1 MAILEKLLGIIVFNW
16 SSRPGITFAEID
28 LNQIK
33 PNAKQPRQ
41 VFEEEALKELT
52 FSLKEI
58 GLLQPIVVRAT
69 GNNEYEIVAGERRFR
84 AAKLAGFTKI
94 PALIRDTQD
103 THMLRDALLE
113 NLHRAQ
119 LNPLE
124 EAAAYQQLLE
134 DFGGTQEELAAKL
147 GRSRP
152 QVTNTMRL
160 LKLPPMVQ
168 KRVAAGVLSSGHA
181 KALLGLA
188 QSADIETLASRIVAE
203 GLSVRATE
211 EIVSIGAV
219 GGPAGERSRQLATAR
234 AGGPCHRAVRLA
246 RAFPEGKRR
255 QGRGSRRELGRTRF
269 RSAHLRTGPSAGGQW
284 RAHESLG
291 FVSGARGAGKRRGA
305 SRCRRRFRWRVEVAG
320 CLAW

>member
-1 MAILEKLLGIIVFNW
+1 MLEQTNMANQKRGLGRGLGALIPTELVNNV
-16 SSRPGITFAEID
+16 STTSNSVVQPVNTNLNTVPGITFAEIE

-41 VFEEEALKELT
+41 VFEEESLNELT

-58 GLLQPIVVRAT
+58 GLLQPIVVRAVSD
-69 GNNEYEIVAGERRFR
+69 NEYEIVAGERRFR

-160 LKLPPMVQ
+160 LKLPPTVQ

-188 QSADIETLASRIVAE
+188 QSSDIEILAGRIVAE

-211 EIVSIGAV
+211 EIVSMGTV
-219 GGPAGERSRQLATAR
+219 GGSSATVARKPPALKAPGLKELSD
-234 AGGPCHRAVRLA
+234 RLGDKLDT
-246 RAFPEGKRR
+246 RVSITMGKAKGKVIIEFSTLEDLRR
-255 QGRGSRRELGRTRF
+255 IVDEI
-269 RSAHLRTGPSAGGQW
+269 
-284 RAHESLG
+284 E
-291 FVSGARGAGKRRGA
+291 KN
-305 SRCRRRFRWRVEVAG
+305 
-320 CLAW
+320 

>member
-1 MAILEKLLGIIVFNW
+1 MAAPKRGLGRGLGALIPTELVDNVATSSNSVAQTLNSNLNTVPGIVF
-16 SSRPGITFAEID
+16 SEIE
-28 LNQIK
+28 LSQIR

-41 VFEEEALKELT
+41 VFEEESLKELT

-58 GLLQPIVVRAT
+58 GLLQPIVVRT
-69 GNNEYEIVAGERRFR
+69 VGSNEYEIVAGERRFR
-84 AAKLAGFTKI
+84 AAKLAGFIKI

-103 THMLRDALLE
+103 NHMLRDALLE

-134 DFGGTQEELAAKL
+134 DFGGTQDELAAKL

-160 LKLPPMVQ
+160 LKLPPGVQ

-188 QSADIETLASRIVAE
+188 DSADIETLASRIVAE

-211 EIVSIGAV
+211 EIVSVGIIGGKSS
-219 GGPAGERSRQLATAR
+219 GGVKPPPLKAPGLKDLAD
-234 AGGPCHRAVRLA
+234 RLGDKLDT
-246 RAFPEGKRR
+246 RVSITMGKAKGKVIIEFSTLEDLRR
-255 QGRGSRRELGRTRF
+255 IVDVIE
-269 RSAHLRTGPSAGGQW
+269 
-284 RAHESLG
+284 EN
-291 FVSGARGAGKRRGA
+291 
-305 SRCRRRFRWRVEVAG
+305 
-320 CLAW
+320 

>member
-1 MAILEKLLGIIVFNW
+1 MAAPKRGLGRGLGALIPTELVNNVPT
-16 SSRPGITFAEID
+16 SSNSVAQPVNANLNTVPGITFSEID

-41 VFEEEALKELT
+41 VFEEEALTELT

-58 GLLQPIVVRAT
+58 GLLQPIVVRAVGT
-69 GNNEYEIVAGERRFR
+69 NEYEIVAGERRFR

-94 PALIRDTQD
+94 PALIRDTLD

-160 LKLPPMVQ
+160 LKLPPTVQ
-168 KRVAAGVLSSGHA
+168 KRVAAGVLSAGHA

-188 QSADIETLASRIVAE
+188 QSVDIENLASRIVAE

-211 EIVSIGAV
+211 EIVSM
-219 GGPAGERSRQLATAR
+219 
-234 AGGPCHRAVRLA
+234 
-246 RAFPEGKRR
+246 
-255 QGRGSRRELGRTRF
+255 
-269 RSAHLRTGPSAGGQW
+269 GPSGSSAAGAKKLPTLKAPGLTELAD
-284 RAHESLG
+284 RLG
-291 FVSGARGAGKRRGA
+291 DKLDTRVSITMGKAKGKVVIEFSTLEDLRRI
-305 SRCRRRFRWRVEVAG
+305 VTEIEKN
-320 CLAW
+320 

>member
-1 MAILEKLLGIIVFNW
+1 MLEQTNMANQKRGLGRGLGALIPTELVNNV
-16 SSRPGITFAEID
+16 STTSNSAVQPVNTNLNTVPGITFAEIE

-41 VFEEEALKELT
+41 VFEEESLNELT

-58 GLLQPIVVRAT
+58 GLLQPIVVRAVSE
-69 GNNEYEIVAGERRFR
+69 NEYEIVAGERRFR

-160 LKLPPMVQ
+160 LKLPPTVQ

-188 QSADIETLASRIVAE
+188 QSGDIEILAGRIVAE

-211 EIVSIGAV
+211 EIVSMGTV
-219 GGPAGERSRQLATAR
+219 GGSSGTAARKLPALKAPGLKELSD
-234 AGGPCHRAVRLA
+234 RLGDKLDT
-246 RAFPEGKRR
+246 RVSITMGKAKGKVIIEFSTLEDLRR
-255 QGRGSRRELGRTRF
+255 IVDEI
-269 RSAHLRTGPSAGGQW
+269 
-284 RAHESLG
+284 E
-291 FVSGARGAGKRRGA
+291 KN
-305 SRCRRRFRWRVEVAG
+305 
-320 CLAW
+320 

>member
-1 MAILEKLLGIIVFNW
+1 MAAPKRGLGRGLGALIPTELVNNVPT
-16 SSRPGITFAEID
+16 SSNSVAQPVNANLNTVPGITFSEID

-41 VFEEEALKELT
+41 VFEEEALTELT

-58 GLLQPIVVRAT
+58 GLLQPIVVRAV
-69 GNNEYEIVAGERRFR
+69 GINEYEIVAGERRFR

-94 PALIRDTQD
+94 PALIRDTLD

-160 LKLPPMVQ
+160 LKLPPTVQ
-168 KRVAAGVLSSGHA
+168 KRVAAGVLSAGHA
-181 KALLGLA
+181 KALLGLS
-188 QSADIETLASRIVAE
+188 QSIDIENLASRIVAE

-211 EIVSIGAV
+211 EIVSMGPTGSSAAGAKKLPTLKAP
-219 GGPAGERSRQLATAR
+219 GLTELAD
-234 AGGPCHRAVRLA
+234 RLGDKLDT
-246 RAFPEGKRR
+246 RVSITMGKAKGKVVIEFSTLEDLRR
-255 QGRGSRRELGRTRF
+255 IVTEI
-269 RSAHLRTGPSAGGQW
+269 
-284 RAHESLG
+284 E
-291 FVSGARGAGKRRGA
+291 KN
-305 SRCRRRFRWRVEVAG
+305 
-320 CLAW
+320 

>member
-1 MAILEKLLGIIVFNW
+1 MAAPKRGLGRGLGALIPTELVNNV
-16 SSRPGITFAEID
+16 STPSNSVAEPVNTNLNTVPGITFAEIE
-28 LNQIK
+28 LSQIK

-58 GLLQPIVVRAT
+58 GLLQPIVVRST

-160 LKLPPMVQ
+160 LKLPPTVQ

-219 GGPAGERSRQLATAR
+219 GGPAGT
-234 AGGPCHRAVRLA
+234 AVRKLPPLKAPGLKDLA
-246 RAFPEGKRR
+246 DRLGDKLDTRVSITMGKAKGKVVIEFSTLEDLRR
-255 QGRGSRRELGRTRF
+255 IVDEI
-269 RSAHLRTGPSAGGQW
+269 
-284 RAHESLG
+284 E
-291 FVSGARGAGKRRGA
+291 KN
-305 SRCRRRFRWRVEVAG
+305 
-320 CLAW
+320 

>member
-1 MAILEKLLGIIVFNW
+1 MLEQTNMVNQKRGLGRGLGALIPTELVNNV
-16 SSRPGITFAEID
+16 STTSNSVVQPVNTNLNTVPGITFAEIE

-41 VFEEEALKELT
+41 VFEEESLNELT

-58 GLLQPIVVRAT
+58 GLLQPIVVRAVSD
-69 GNNEYEIVAGERRFR
+69 NEYEIVAGERRFR

-160 LKLPPMVQ
+160 LKLPPTVQ

-188 QSADIETLASRIVAE
+188 QSGDIEVLASRIVAE

-219 GGPAGERSRQLATAR
+219 GGSSASTAR
-234 AGGPCHRAVRLA
+234 KLPALKAPGLKELSDRLGDKLDT
-246 RAFPEGKRR
+246 RVSISMGKAKGKVIIEFSTLEDLRR
-255 QGRGSRRELGRTRF
+255 IVDEI
-269 RSAHLRTGPSAGGQW
+269 
-284 RAHESLG
+284 E
-291 FVSGARGAGKRRGA
+291 KN
-305 SRCRRRFRWRVEVAG
+305 
-320 CLAW
+320 

>member
-1 MAILEKLLGIIVFNW
+1 MAAPKRGLGRGLGALIPTELVNNVPT
-16 SSRPGITFAEID
+16 SSNSVAQPVNANLNTVPGITFSEID

-41 VFEEEALKELT
+41 VFEEEALTELT

-58 GLLQPIVVRAT
+58 GLLQPIVVRAVGT
-69 GNNEYEIVAGERRFR
+69 NEYEIVAGERRFR

-94 PALIRDTQD
+94 PALIRDTLD

-160 LKLPPMVQ
+160 LKLPPTVQ
-168 KRVAAGVLSSGHA
+168 KRVAAGVLSAGHA
-181 KALLGLA
+181 KALLGLS
-188 QSADIETLASRIVAE
+188 QSIDIENLASRIVAE

-211 EIVSIGAV
+211 EIVSMGPTGSSAAGAKKLPTLKAP
-219 GGPAGERSRQLATAR
+219 GLTELAD
-234 AGGPCHRAVRLA
+234 RLGDKLDT
-246 RAFPEGKRR
+246 RVSITMGKAKGKVVIEFSTLEDLRR
-255 QGRGSRRELGRTRF
+255 IVTEI
-269 RSAHLRTGPSAGGQW
+269 
-284 RAHESLG
+284 E
-291 FVSGARGAGKRRGA
+291 KN
-305 SRCRRRFRWRVEVAG
+305 
-320 CLAW
+320 

>member
-1 MAILEKLLGIIVFNW
+1 MAAPKRGLGRGLGALIPTELVNNVAT
-16 SSRPGITFAEID
+16 SSNSVAQPVNANLNTVPGITFSEID

-41 VFEEEALKELT
+41 IFEEDALTELT

-58 GLLQPIVVRAT
+58 GLLQPIVVRAVGT
-69 GNNEYEIVAGERRFR
+69 NQYEIVAGERRFR

-94 PALIRDTQD
+94 PALIRDTLD

-160 LKLPPMVQ
+160 LKLPPTVQ

-188 QSADIETLASRIVAE
+188 QSVDIENLASRIVAE

-211 EIVSIGAV
+211 EIVSM
-219 GGPAGERSRQLATAR
+219 GPT
-234 AGGPCHRAVRLA
+234 
-246 RAFPEGKRR
+246 
-255 QGRGSRRELGRTRF
+255 GS
-269 RSAHLRTGPSAGGQW
+269 S
-284 RAHESLG
+284 
-291 FVSGARGAGKRRGA
+291 
-305 SRCRRRFRWRVEVAG
+305 VAG
-320 CLAW
+320 AKKLPTLKAPGLTELADRLGDKLDTRVSITMGKAKGKVVIEFSTLEDLRRIVAEIEKN

>member
-1 MAILEKLLGIIVFNW
+1 MPEQTNMANQKRGLGRGLGALIPTELVNNV
-16 SSRPGITFAEID
+16 STTSNSVVQPVNTNLNTVPGITFAEIE

-41 VFEEEALKELT
+41 VFEEESLNELT

-58 GLLQPIVVRAT
+58 GLLQPIVVRAVSD
-69 GNNEYEIVAGERRFR
+69 NEYEIVAGERRFR

-160 LKLPPMVQ
+160 LKLPPTVQ

-188 QSADIETLASRIVAE
+188 QSGDIEILAGRIVAE

-211 EIVSIGAV
+211 EIVSMGTV
-219 GGPAGERSRQLATAR
+219 GGSSGTAARKLPALKAPGLKELSD
-234 AGGPCHRAVRLA
+234 RLGDKLDT
-246 RAFPEGKRR
+246 RVSITMGKAKGKVIIEFSTLEDLRR
-255 QGRGSRRELGRTRF
+255 IVDEI
-269 RSAHLRTGPSAGGQW
+269 
-284 RAHESLG
+284 E
-291 FVSGARGAGKRRGA
+291 KN
-305 SRCRRRFRWRVEVAG
+305 
-320 CLAW
+320 

>member
-1 MAILEKLLGIIVFNW
+1 VNANLNTV
-16 SSRPGITFAEID
+16 PGITFSEID

-41 VFEEEALKELT
+41 IFEEDALTELT

-58 GLLQPIVVRAT
+58 GLLQPIVVRAVGT
-69 GNNEYEIVAGERRFR
+69 NQYEIVAGERRFR

-94 PALIRDTQD
+94 PALIRDTLD

-160 LKLPPMVQ
+160 LKLPPTVQ

-188 QSADIETLASRIVAE
+188 QSIDIENLASRIVAE

-211 EIVSIGAV
+211 EIVSMGPTGSSAAGAKKLPTLKAP
-219 GGPAGERSRQLATAR
+219 GLTELAD
-234 AGGPCHRAVRLA
+234 RLGDKLDT
-246 RAFPEGKRR
+246 RVSITMGKAKGKVVIEFSTLEDLRR
-255 QGRGSRRELGRTRF
+255 I
-269 RSAHLRTGPSAGGQW
+269 
-284 RAHESLG
+284 
-291 FVSGARGAGKRRGA
+291 
-305 SRCRRRFRWRVEVAG
+305 VAEIEKN
-320 CLAW
+320 

>member
-1 MAILEKLLGIIVFNW
+1 MAAPKRGLGRGLGALIPTELVNNVSTPSNSLAEPINANLNTV
-16 SSRPGITFAEID
+16 PGITFAEID
-28 LNQIK
+28 LSQIK

-58 GLLQPIVVRAT
+58 GLLQPIVVRAV
-69 GNNEYEIVAGERRFR
+69 GNNDYEIVAGERRFR

-160 LKLPPMVQ
+160 LKLPPTVQ

-219 GGPAGERSRQLATAR
+219 GGPAGSTVRKLAPLKAPGLKDL
-234 AGGPCHRAVRLA
+234 ADRLGDKLDT
-246 RAFPEGKRR
+246 RVSITMGKAKGKVVIEFSTLEDLRR
-255 QGRGSRRELGRTRF
+255 IVDEI
-269 RSAHLRTGPSAGGQW
+269 
-284 RAHESLG
+284 E
-291 FVSGARGAGKRRGA
+291 KN
-305 SRCRRRFRWRVEVAG
+305 
-320 CLAW
+320 

>member
-1 MAILEKLLGIIVFNW
+1 MAAPKRGLGRGLGALIPTELVNNVPT
-16 SSRPGITFAEID
+16 SSNSVAQPVNANLNTVPGITFSEID

-41 VFEEEALKELT
+41 VFEEEALTELT

-58 GLLQPIVVRAT
+58 GLLQPIVVRAVGT
-69 GNNEYEIVAGERRFR
+69 DEYEIVAGERRFR

-94 PALIRDTQD
+94 PALIRDTLD

-160 LKLPPMVQ
+160 LKLPPTVQ
-168 KRVAAGVLSSGHA
+168 KRVAAGVLSAGHA

-188 QSADIETLASRIVAE
+188 QSIDIENLASRIVAE

-211 EIVSIGAV
+211 EIVSMGPTGSSAAGAKKLPTLKAP
-219 GGPAGERSRQLATAR
+219 GLTELAD
-234 AGGPCHRAVRLA
+234 RLGDKLDT
-246 RAFPEGKRR
+246 RVSITMGKAKGKVVIEFSTLEDLRR
-255 QGRGSRRELGRTRF
+255 IVTEI
-269 RSAHLRTGPSAGGQW
+269 
-284 RAHESLG
+284 E
-291 FVSGARGAGKRRGA
+291 KN
-305 SRCRRRFRWRVEVAG
+305 
-320 CLAW
+320 

>member
-1 MAILEKLLGIIVFNW
+1 MAAPKRGLGRGLGALIPTELVNNVPT
-16 SSRPGITFAEID
+16 SSNSVAQPLNANLNTVPGITFSEID

-41 VFEEEALKELT
+41 VFEEEALTELT

-58 GLLQPIVVRAT
+58 GLLQPIVVRAV
-69 GNNEYEIVAGERRFR
+69 GINEYEIVAGERRFR

-94 PALIRDTQD
+94 PALIRDTLD

-160 LKLPPMVQ
+160 LKLPPTVQ
-168 KRVAAGVLSSGHA
+168 KRVAAGVLSAGHA

-188 QSADIETLASRIVAE
+188 QSIDIENLASRIVAE

-211 EIVSIGAV
+211 EIVSMGPTGSSAAGAKKLPTLKAP
-219 GGPAGERSRQLATAR
+219 GLTELAD
-234 AGGPCHRAVRLA
+234 RLGDKLDT
-246 RAFPEGKRR
+246 RVSITMGKAKGKVVIEFSTLEDLRR
-255 QGRGSRRELGRTRF
+255 IVTEI
-269 RSAHLRTGPSAGGQW
+269 
-284 RAHESLG
+284 E
-291 FVSGARGAGKRRGA
+291 KN
-305 SRCRRRFRWRVEVAG
+305 
-320 CLAW
+320 

>member
-1 MAILEKLLGIIVFNW
+1 MAAPKRGLGRGLGALIPTELVNNVAT
-16 SSRPGITFAEID
+16 SSNSVAQPVNANLNTVPGITFSEID

-41 VFEEEALKELT
+41 IFEEDALTELT

-58 GLLQPIVVRAT
+58 GLLQPIVVRAV
-69 GNNEYEIVAGERRFR
+69 GPNQYEIVAGERRFR

-94 PALIRDTQD
+94 PALIRDTLD

-160 LKLPPMVQ
+160 LKLPPTVQ

-188 QSADIETLASRIVAE
+188 QSVDIENLASRIVAE

-211 EIVSIGAV
+211 EIVSMGSTGSSAAGAKKLPTLKAP
-219 GGPAGERSRQLATAR
+219 GLTELAD
-234 AGGPCHRAVRLA
+234 RLGDKLDT
-246 RAFPEGKRR
+246 RVSITMGKAKGKVVIEFSTLEDLRR
-255 QGRGSRRELGRTRF
+255 I
-269 RSAHLRTGPSAGGQW
+269 
-284 RAHESLG
+284 
-291 FVSGARGAGKRRGA
+291 
-305 SRCRRRFRWRVEVAG
+305 VAEIEKN
-320 CLAW
+320 

>member
-1 MAILEKLLGIIVFNW
+1 MAAPKRGLGRGLGALIPTELVNNVPT
-16 SSRPGITFAEID
+16 SSNSVAQPVNANLNTVPGITFSEID

-41 VFEEEALKELT
+41 VFEEEALTELT

-58 GLLQPIVVRAT
+58 GLLQPIVVRAVGT
-69 GNNEYEIVAGERRFR
+69 NEYEIVAGERRFR

-94 PALIRDTQD
+94 PALIRDTLD

-160 LKLPPMVQ
+160 LKLPPTVQ
-168 KRVAAGVLSSGHA
+168 KRVAAGVLSAGHA

-188 QSADIETLASRIVAE
+188 QSLDIENLASRIVAE

-211 EIVSIGAV
+211 EIVSMGPTGSSAAGAKKLPTLKAP
-219 GGPAGERSRQLATAR
+219 GLTELAD
-234 AGGPCHRAVRLA
+234 RLGDKLDT
-246 RAFPEGKRR
+246 RVSITMGKAKGKVVIEFSTLEDLRR
-255 QGRGSRRELGRTRF
+255 I
-269 RSAHLRTGPSAGGQW
+269 
-284 RAHESLG
+284 
-291 FVSGARGAGKRRGA
+291 
-305 SRCRRRFRWRVEVAG
+305 VAEIEKN
-320 CLAW
+320 

>member
-1 MAILEKLLGIIVFNW
+1 MANQKRGLGRGLGALIPTELVNNV
-16 SSRPGITFAEID
+16 STTSNSAVQPVNTNLNTVPGITFAEIE
-28 LNQIK
+28 LNLIK

-41 VFEEEALKELT
+41 VFEEESLNELT

-58 GLLQPIVVRAT
+58 GLLQPIVVRAVSD
-69 GNNEYEIVAGERRFR
+69 NEYEIVAGERRFR

-160 LKLPPMVQ
+160 LKLPPTVQ

-188 QSADIETLASRIVAE
+188 QSGDIEILAGRIVAE

-211 EIVSIGAV
+211 EIVSMGTV
-219 GGPAGERSRQLATAR
+219 GGSSGTAARKLPALKAPGLKELSD
-234 AGGPCHRAVRLA
+234 RLGDKLDT
-246 RAFPEGKRR
+246 RVSITMGKAKGKVIIEFSTLEDLRR
-255 QGRGSRRELGRTRF
+255 IVDEI
-269 RSAHLRTGPSAGGQW
+269 
-284 RAHESLG
+284 E
-291 FVSGARGAGKRRGA
+291 KN
-305 SRCRRRFRWRVEVAG
+305 
-320 CLAW
+320 

>member
-1 MAILEKLLGIIVFNW
+1 
-16 SSRPGITFAEID
+16 
-28 LNQIK
+28 
-33 PNAKQPRQ
+33 
-41 VFEEEALKELT
+41 
-52 FSLKEI
+52 
-58 GLLQPIVVRAT
+58 
-69 GNNEYEIVAGERRFR
+69 
-84 AAKLAGFTKI
+84 
-94 PALIRDTQD
+94 
-103 THMLRDALLE
+103 LE

-160 LKLPPMVQ
+160 LKLPPTVQ

-188 QSADIETLASRIVAE
+188 QSEDIEVLASRIVAE

-219 GGPAGERSRQLATAR
+219 GGSSASAARKLPALKAPGLKELSD
-234 AGGPCHRAVRLA
+234 RLGDKLDT
-246 RAFPEGKRR
+246 RVSITMGKAKGKVIIEFSTLEDLRR
-255 QGRGSRRELGRTRF
+255 IVDEI
-269 RSAHLRTGPSAGGQW
+269 
-284 RAHESLG
+284 E
-291 FVSGARGAGKRRGA
+291 KN
-305 SRCRRRFRWRVEVAG
+305 
-320 CLAW
+320 

>member
-1 MAILEKLLGIIVFNW
+1 MAAPKRGLGRGLGALIPTELVNNI
-16 SSRPGITFAEID
+16 SSPSNSIAEPVNTNLNTVPGITFAEIE
-28 LNQIK
+28 LSQIK

-58 GLLQPIVVRAT
+58 GLLQPIVVRST

-94 PALIRDTQD
+94 PALIRETQD

-160 LKLPPMVQ
+160 LKLPPTVQ

-181 KALLGLA
+181 KALLGLT

-219 GGPAGERSRQLATAR
+219 GGPAGT
-234 AGGPCHRAVRLA
+234 AVRKLPPLKAPGLKDLA
-246 RAFPEGKRR
+246 DRLGDKLDTRVSITMGKAKGKVVIEFSTLEDLRR
-255 QGRGSRRELGRTRF
+255 IVDEI
-269 RSAHLRTGPSAGGQW
+269 
-284 RAHESLG
+284 E
-291 FVSGARGAGKRRGA
+291 KN
-305 SRCRRRFRWRVEVAG
+305 
-320 CLAW
+320 

>member
-1 MAILEKLLGIIVFNW
+1 MAAPKRGLGRGLGALIPTELVNNVAT
-16 SSRPGITFAEID
+16 SSNSVAQPVNANLNTVPGITFSEID

-41 VFEEEALKELT
+41 IFEEDALTELT

-58 GLLQPIVVRAT
+58 GLLQPIVVRAVGT
-69 GNNEYEIVAGERRFR
+69 NEYEIVAGERRFR

-94 PALIRDTQD
+94 PALIRDTLD

-160 LKLPPMVQ
+160 LKLPPTVQ

-188 QSADIETLASRIVAE
+188 QSVDIENLASRIVAE

-211 EIVSIGAV
+211 EIVSMGPTGSSAAGAKKLPTLKAP
-219 GGPAGERSRQLATAR
+219 GLTELAD
-234 AGGPCHRAVRLA
+234 RLGDKLDT
-246 RAFPEGKRR
+246 RVSITMGKAKGKVVIEFSTLEDLRR
-255 QGRGSRRELGRTRF
+255 I
-269 RSAHLRTGPSAGGQW
+269 
-284 RAHESLG
+284 
-291 FVSGARGAGKRRGA
+291 
-305 SRCRRRFRWRVEVAG
+305 VAEIEKN
-320 CLAW
+320 

>member
-1 MAILEKLLGIIVFNW
+1 MAAPKRGLGRGLGALIPTELVNNVSTPSNSVAEPINANLNTV
-16 SSRPGITFAEID
+16 PGITFAEID
-28 LNQIK
+28 LSQIK

-58 GLLQPIVVRAT
+58 GLLQPIVVRAV

-160 LKLPPMVQ
+160 LKLPPTVQ

-219 GGPAGERSRQLATAR
+219 GGPAGS
-234 AGGPCHRAVRLA
+234 AVRKLA
-246 RAFPEGKRR
+246 PLKAPGLKDLADRLGDKLDTRVSITMGKAKGKVVIEFSTLEDLRR
-255 QGRGSRRELGRTRF
+255 IVDEI
-269 RSAHLRTGPSAGGQW
+269 
-284 RAHESLG
+284 E
-291 FVSGARGAGKRRGA
+291 KN
-305 SRCRRRFRWRVEVAG
+305 
-320 CLAW
+320 

>member
-1 MAILEKLLGIIVFNW
+1 MLEQTNMANQKRGLGRGLGALIPTELVNNV
-16 SSRPGITFAEID
+16 STTSNSAVQPVNTNLNTVPGITFAEIE

-41 VFEEEALKELT
+41 VFEEESLNELT

-58 GLLQPIVVRAT
+58 GLLQPIVVRAVA
-69 GNNEYEIVAGERRFR
+69 NNEYEIVAGERRFR

-160 LKLPPMVQ
+160 LKLPPTVQ
-168 KRVAAGVLSSGHA
+168 KRVAAGVLFSGHA

-188 QSADIETLASRIVAE
+188 QSGDIEILAGRIVAE

-211 EIVSIGAV
+211 EIVSMGTV
-219 GGPAGERSRQLATAR
+219 GGSSGTAARKLPALKAPGLKELSD
-234 AGGPCHRAVRLA
+234 RLGDKLDT
-246 RAFPEGKRR
+246 RVSITMGKAKGKVIIEFSTLEDLRR
-255 QGRGSRRELGRTRF
+255 IVDEI
-269 RSAHLRTGPSAGGQW
+269 
-284 RAHESLG
+284 E
-291 FVSGARGAGKRRGA
+291 KN
-305 SRCRRRFRWRVEVAG
+305 
-320 CLAW
+320 

>member
-1 MAILEKLLGIIVFNW
+1 VQSVNTNLNTV
-16 SSRPGITFAEID
+16 PGITFAEIE

-41 VFEEEALKELT
+41 VFEEEALNELT

-58 GLLQPIVVRAT
+58 GLLQPIVVRAVS
-69 GNNEYEIVAGERRFR
+69 NNEYEIVAGERRFR

-160 LKLPPMVQ
+160 LKLPPTVQ

-188 QSADIETLASRIVAE
+188 QSGDIEILAGRIVAE

-211 EIVSIGAV
+211 EIVSMGTV
-219 GGPAGERSRQLATAR
+219 GGSSATAAR
-234 AGGPCHRAVRLA
+234 KLSALKAPGLKELSDRLGDKLDT
-246 RAFPEGKRR
+246 RVSITMGKAKGKVIIEFSTLEDLRR
-255 QGRGSRRELGRTRF
+255 IVDEI
-269 RSAHLRTGPSAGGQW
+269 
-284 RAHESLG
+284 E
-291 FVSGARGAGKRRGA
+291 KN
-305 SRCRRRFRWRVEVAG
+305 
-320 CLAW
+320 

>member
-1 MAILEKLLGIIVFNW
+1 MANQKRGLGRGLGALIPTELVNNV
-16 SSRPGITFAEID
+16 STTSNSAVQPVNTNLNTVPGITFAEID

-41 VFEEEALKELT
+41 VFEEESLNELT

-58 GLLQPIVVRAT
+58 GLLQPIVVRAVSD
-69 GNNEYEIVAGERRFR
+69 NEYEIVAGERRFR

-160 LKLPPMVQ
+160 LKLPPTVQ

-188 QSADIETLASRIVAE
+188 QSEDIEVLASRIVAE

-219 GGPAGERSRQLATAR
+219 GGFSASAARKLPALKAPGLKELSD
-234 AGGPCHRAVRLA
+234 RLGDKLDT
-246 RAFPEGKRR
+246 RVSITMGKAKGKVIIEFSTLEDLRR
-255 QGRGSRRELGRTRF
+255 IVDEI
-269 RSAHLRTGPSAGGQW
+269 
-284 RAHESLG
+284 E
-291 FVSGARGAGKRRGA
+291 KN
-305 SRCRRRFRWRVEVAG
+305 
-320 CLAW
+320 

>member
-1 MAILEKLLGIIVFNW
+1 MVAPKRGLGRGLGALIPTELVDNVAT
-16 SSRPGITFAEID
+16 SSNSVAPSVNTNLNTVPGIVFAEIE

-41 VFEEEALKELT
+41 VFEEESLKELT

-69 GNNEYEIVAGERRFR
+69 GNSEYEIVAGERRFR

-103 THMLRDALLE
+103 NFMLRDALLE
-113 NLHRAQ
+113 NFHRAQ

-134 DFGGTQEELAAKL
+134 DFGGTQEELATKL

-160 LKLPPMVQ
+160 LKLPAMVQ

-181 KALLGLA
+181 KSFLGLA
-188 QSADIETLASRIVAE
+188 ESVDIDTLASRIVAE

-219 GGPAGERSRQLATAR
+219 GKPGSTAR
-234 AGGPCHRAVRLA
+234 KLAPLKAPGLKDLADRLGDKLDT
-246 RAFPEGKRR
+246 RVTITMGKAKGKVIIEFSTLEDLRR
-255 QGRGSRRELGRTRF
+255 IVDEI
-269 RSAHLRTGPSAGGQW
+269 
-284 RAHESLG
+284 E
-291 FVSGARGAGKRRGA
+291 KN
-305 SRCRRRFRWRVEVAG
+305 
-320 CLAW
+320 

>member
-1 MAILEKLLGIIVFNW
+1 MANQKRGLGRGLGALIPTELVNNV
-16 SSRPGITFAEID
+16 STTSNSVVQPVNTNLNTVPGITFAEIE

-41 VFEEEALKELT
+41 VFEEESLNELT

-58 GLLQPIVVRAT
+58 GLLQPIVVRAVS
-69 GNNEYEIVAGERRFR
+69 NNEYEIVAGERRFR

-160 LKLPPMVQ
+160 LKLPPTVQ

-188 QSADIETLASRIVAE
+188 QSGDIEILAGRIVAE

-211 EIVSIGAV
+211 EIVSMGTV
-219 GGPAGERSRQLATAR
+219 GGSSGTAARKLPALKAPGLKELSD
-234 AGGPCHRAVRLA
+234 RLGDKLDT
-246 RAFPEGKRR
+246 RVSITMGK
-255 QGRGSRRELGRTRF
+255 
-269 RSAHLRTGPSAGGQW
+269 AK
-284 RAHESLG
+284 
-291 FVSGARGAGKRRGA
+291 GKVIIEF
-305 SRCRRRFRWRVEVAG
+305 STNWFKK
-320 CLAW
+320 

>member
-1 MAILEKLLGIIVFNW
+1 MAAPKRGLGRGLGALIPTELVNNVPT
-16 SSRPGITFAEID
+16 SSNSVAQPVNANLNTVPGITFSEID

-41 VFEEEALKELT
+41 VFEEEALTELT

-58 GLLQPIVVRAT
+58 GLLQPIVVRAVGT
-69 GNNEYEIVAGERRFR
+69 NEYEIVAGERRFR

-94 PALIRDTQD
+94 PALIRDTLD

-160 LKLPPMVQ
+160 LKLPPTVQ
-168 KRVAAGVLSSGHA
+168 KRVAAGVLSAGHA

-188 QSADIETLASRIVAE
+188 QSVDIENLASRIVAE

-211 EIVSIGAV
+211 EIVSMGPTGSSAAGAKKLPTLKTP
-219 GGPAGERSRQLATAR
+219 GLTELAD
-234 AGGPCHRAVRLA
+234 RLGDKLDT
-246 RAFPEGKRR
+246 RVSITMGKAKGKVVIEFSTLEDLRR
-255 QGRGSRRELGRTRF
+255 IVTEI
-269 RSAHLRTGPSAGGQW
+269 
-284 RAHESLG
+284 E
-291 FVSGARGAGKRRGA
+291 KN
-305 SRCRRRFRWRVEVAG
+305 
-320 CLAW
+320 

>member
-1 MAILEKLLGIIVFNW
+1 MVAPKRGLGRGLGALIPTELVDNVAT
-16 SSRPGITFAEID
+16 SSNSVAPSVNTNLNTVPGIVFAEIE

-41 VFEEEALKELT
+41 VFEEESLKELT
-52 FSLKEI
+52 FSLREI

-69 GNNEYEIVAGERRFR
+69 GNSEYEIVAGERRFR
-84 AAKLAGFTKI
+84 AAKLAGFAKI

-103 THMLRDALLE
+103 NFMLRDALLE

-134 DFGGTQEELAAKL
+134 DFGGTQEELATKL

-160 LKLPPMVQ
+160 LKLPAMVQ

-188 QSADIETLASRIVAE
+188 ESVDIETLASRIVAE

-219 GGPAGERSRQLATAR
+219 GKPGSTAR
-234 AGGPCHRAVRLA
+234 KLAPLKAPGLKDLADRLGDKLDT
-246 RAFPEGKRR
+246 RVTITMGKAKGKVIIEFSTLEDLRR
-255 QGRGSRRELGRTRF
+255 IVDEI
-269 RSAHLRTGPSAGGQW
+269 
-284 RAHESLG
+284 E
-291 FVSGARGAGKRRGA
+291 KN
-305 SRCRRRFRWRVEVAG
+305 
-320 CLAW
+320 